1 MPLSLPSAER
11 EYAAAER
18 EVVGVVVSDK
28 LGNGGMGGGG
38 GGGGGVVM
46 SSPSSRKRPRT
57 SSGMAISED
66 GRRHHSPQG
75 LSGVVVGRKK
85 EEGH

>member
-18 EVVGVVVSDK
+18 DVVVGVVVSDK

-38 GGGGGVVM
+38 GGVVM
-46 SSPSSRKRPRT
+46 PSPSSRKRPRT